1 MRAPFRIVLA
11 LALIGLVAVAIVATS
26 ESGPEVMA
34 NSPVQLTLERRI
46 QATDQ
51 PGRELAFS
59 PDGRTLATSGA
70 DGLIRL
76 WPLAG
81 GAPRLL
87 RHEGGVTSV
96 SFSGDGRLVASG
108 GYDRTVR
115 LWRAADGAP
124 LRTFSGAGGTVWSV
138 ALAPDGSRV
147 AAGGEDR
154 MVRLWRTADGAPIRT
169 MPGHNLN
176 VWRVRFSPDGRTL
189 ASSSFDRSI
198 RLWDGVV
205 GTPRR
210 TLAGHDEAVV
220 GLDISPDGRTMAS
233 SGDDSTVRLWRLADG
248 MPLRTLAAGNH
259 TYTVD
264 FSPDGALLASGGRP
278 RGGLATFIYETA
290 GLIRGGD
297 ALRIWRVSDGALL
310 AAAAQPEDVVSVA
323 FSPDGRHLA
332 TSSEDGSISLWRLTR
347 R

>member
-1 MRAPFRIVLA
+1 LA
-11 LALIGLVAVAIVATS
+11 LAGFGAVAIVATRD
-26 ESGPEVMA
+26 SGPAVIA
-34 NSPVQLTLERRI
+34 NSPVRLTLERRLEPS
-46 QATDQ
+46 DR

-59 PDGRTLATSGA
+59 PDGRTLATSDT

-81 GAPRLL
+81 GPPRLL
-87 RHEGGVTSV
+87 RQEGGVTSLA
-96 SFSGDGRLVASG
+96 FSRDGRLLASG

-115 LWRAADGAP
+115 LWRPADGAL
-124 LRTFSGAGGTVWSV
+124 LRTFGGAGGTVWSV

-169 MPGHNLN
+169 LPGHSLN

-198 RLWDGVV
+198 RLWDGAT
-205 GTPRR
+205 GAPQR
-210 TLAGHDEAVV
+210 TLTGHGEAAVR
-220 GLDISPDGRTMAS
+220 LAISPEGHTIAS

-248 MPLRTLAAGNH
+248 AQLRTLAAGNH

-278 RGGLATFIYETA
+278 RGGFATLIYEST

-323 FSPDGRHLA
+323 FSPDGRRLA
-332 TSSEDGSISLWRLTR
+332 TSSEDGSVSLWRLTQR
-347 R
+347 